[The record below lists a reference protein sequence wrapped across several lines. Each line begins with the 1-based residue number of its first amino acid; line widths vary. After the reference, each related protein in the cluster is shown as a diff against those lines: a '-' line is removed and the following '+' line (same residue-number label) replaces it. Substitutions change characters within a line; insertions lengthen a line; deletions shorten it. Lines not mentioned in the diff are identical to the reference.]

1 MLYLAEGLGRCPA
14 DPDLFRLVAAAAI
27 RAGEARTAAR
37 WPASEWRP
45 AVAGGRPSP
54 QRGLGGGGLCV
65 DGVRASGEAEFW
77 GASHP
82 VDCSPVPAAACTAR
96 CLPAPRPAPCLGDA
110 IAASRCRLAALLRRC
125 AVAMLHNYA
134 RKQIPEL
141 IPQLIM
147 ADA

>member
-1 MLYLAEGLGRCPA
+1 MPRRPGPLPPRRRRRDPSRRGPHCRQVAGVRVEARCCRWP
-14 DPDLFRLVAAAAI
+14 PVAAA
-27 RAGEARTAAR
+27 
-37 WPASEWRP
+37 
-45 AVAGGRPSP
+45 
-54 QRGLGGGGLCV
+54 GLGGGGLCV
-65 DGVRASGEAEFW
+65 DGVRASGDAEFW
-77 GASHP
+77 GSSHP

-96 CLPAPRPAPCLGDA
+96 CLPAPGPAPCLGDA